1 MKRTIRLISS
11 LVVAFALMATMGA
24 GAFAASGQ
32 VTYQGDA
39 GSFLFEPGS
48 EYSPSDL
55 FTGQKKGV
63 MPGDTL
69 THTIN
74 VRNDASKAVDV
85 EIFIKSLGAA
95 ALEDENVT
103 AEQSADFLEHM
114 TLTVTDES
122 GATLSDAQADQT
134 AGLTDWV
141 SLGKFKS
148 GADVD
153 LTICLQVPMEMGND
167 CAAQIGAIDW
177 VFKVVETPVPATDK
191 PDADDNA
198 KTGDSTALPL
208 IIGICIAA
216 LAVAVIA
223 IVAGRRRRQE

>member
-1 MKRTIRLISS
+1 
-11 LVVAFALMATMGA
+11 
-24 GAFAASGQ
+24 
-32 VTYQGDA
+32 
-39 GSFLFEPGS
+39 
-48 EYSPSDL
+48 
-55 FTGQKKGV
+55 

-85 EIFIKSLGAA
+85 EIFIKSLGAV
-95 ALEDENVT
+95 ALEDKNVT
-103 AEQSADFLEHM
+103 AEESADFLEHM
-114 TLTVTDES
+114 NLTVTAES
-122 GATLSDAQADQT
+122 GAKLFDAPADQT

-177 VFKVVETPVPATDK
+177 VFKVVETPVPTDK

-216 LAVAVIA
+216 LIVAVIA
-223 IVAGRRRRQE
+223 IIAGRRRRQE